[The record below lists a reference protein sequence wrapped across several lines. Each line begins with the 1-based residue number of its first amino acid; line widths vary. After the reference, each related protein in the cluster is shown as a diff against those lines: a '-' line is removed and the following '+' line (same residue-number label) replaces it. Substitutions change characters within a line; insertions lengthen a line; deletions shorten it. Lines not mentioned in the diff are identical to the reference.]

1 MMKKIALLSAAFV
14 LVSAVAARADIVI
27 LRDGRSYSGTLRTEP
42 NGKLAFKDNQGIQ
55 YSFPVTQIQSLVF
68 SNLADHIALRSGDS
82 YSGQLLGAATIHFRG
97 ANGIGYVFPLKDVS
111 SIVFTHDAAS
121 APASAS
127 GGNGMNVAPAPQ
139 NGTPGFHP
147 ASETPSIVISSGTP
161 VSVRTDE
168 AIDSNV
174 DQTGKIYSARIAQD
188 VIDSTGNVAIP
199 AGTPA
204 QLHIANLGSDAAHP
218 DLALDLYSIDL
229 NGREYKVDTSSVTEN
244 GNAGYGL
251 NKRTAE
257 YAGGGA
263 GLGALLGAVFGGGR
277 GAGIGT
283 LAGGAAGALTQYFT
297 RGKQVKVPAEST
309 LNFQLQRTLVLHP

>member
-14 LVSAVAARADIVI
+14 FFSAVAARADIVI
-27 LRDGRSYSGTLRTEP
+27 LRDGRSYSGTFAGAP
-42 NGKLAFKDNQGIQ
+42 GGKLAFKDNQGIQ
-55 YSFPVTQIQSLVF
+55 YSFPLAQIQSLVF
-68 SNLADHIALRSGDS
+68 SNLADHIALRGGDS
-82 YSGQLLGAATIHFRG
+82 YSGQLLGGATIHFRG
-97 ANGIGYVFPLKDVS
+97 ANGIGYVFPLKDVA
-111 SIVFTHDAAS
+111 SIVFTHDAA
-121 APASAS
+121 ASS
-127 GGNGMNVAPAPQ
+127 GNPTRVAPAPR

-147 ASETPSIVISSGTP
+147 ATETSAIVISSGTP
-161 VSVRTDE
+161 ITVRTGE

-174 DQTGKIYSARIAQD
+174 DQAGKVYSARIEQD
-188 VIDSTGNVAIP
+188 VVDSTGNVAIP

-204 QLHIANLGSDAAHP
+204 QLHIANLGTDAAHP
-218 DLALDLYSIDL
+218 DLALALYSIDL
-229 NGREYKVDTSSVTEN
+229 NGRRYKVDTSSVTES
-244 GNAGYGL
+244 GKAGYGL